1 MTNEYD
7 LDADADSNFEY
18 KPLDIDLMRK
28 NIPTFSAEKLCSI
41 IVCDRYFGC
50 YREIA
55 VMCMEELA
63 SRRLKGDTFAF
74 EKVIDEGYK
83 SLPVLNLGINF
94 NIRDVLQQAIK
105 SQK

>member
-1 MTNEYD
+1 MTNEFD
-7 LDADADSNFEY
+7 ALDAPEMEY
-18 KPLDIDLMRK
+18 IPLDVEVVKKMV
-28 NIPTFSAEKLCSI
+28 PTYSSQKLSEMI
-41 IVCDRYFGC
+41 ICDRYFGC

-63 SRRLKGDTFAF
+63 RRRLKGDTFAF
-74 EKVIDEGYK
+74 EKIIDEGYK